1 MKLRKNNLIPD
12 IEFGKILPKFLV
24 DLIIKTIYSKPKKM
38 NKELVKKL
46 TRKYYLEDIKKL
58 EKLINQDLS
67 TWI

>member
-1 MKLRKNNLIPD
+1 
-12 IEFGKILPKFLV
+12 
-24 DLIIKTIYSKPKKM
+24 M